1 MTEAESPED
10 KLFEEAF
17 DLLIRLKND
26 PANPV
31 THELLKKWRARSAAH
46 EAVWSEAVT
55 IHSMANKVVRKRHAA
70 EQETNGVSRRTL
82 LLGIGAAAVATGAG
96 LMFGPALLLQAQADH
111 LTATGEMRRITLPD
125 GSRITLGP
133 DSAIRSAMNVDG
145 RRVELLAGMAYFEV
159 EPDSTR
165 PFQVVAG
172 DLIVTVVGTAFDLSM
187 DADTTSVA
195 VDHGLVDVTIGTAAP
210 DQNLSAGQWLSLDQG
225 TGAVERGE
233 REAGQVAAWR
243 DGVLVA
249 QGETVAAVVARIARW
264 QPGRV
269 VIADSALGNQR
280 ISGVYNLDKPLNALR
295 AVVGPHGGKVREVT
309 PWLTV
314 ISRI

>member
-1 MTEAESPED
+1 MTDAESPED

-31 THELLKKWRARSAAH
+31 THELLRNWRARSAAH
-46 EAVWSEAVT
+46 EAVWSEAVA
-55 IHSMANKVVRKRHAA
+55 IHSMANKVVRKRHAK
-70 EQETNGVSRRTL
+70 EHKTSGVSRRTL
-82 LLGIGAAAVATGAG
+82 LLGIGATAIVSGSS
-96 LMFGPALLLQAQADH
+96 LMFGPGLLLQARADH
-111 LTATGEMRRITLPD
+111 LTATAETRRITLPD
-125 GSRITLGP
+125 GSKITLGP
-133 DSAIRSAMNVDG
+133 DSAIRSAMNMDA

-159 EPDSTR
+159 EPDSMR
-165 PFQVVAG
+165 PFEVVAG
-172 DLIVTVVGTAFDLSM
+172 GLVVTVVGTAFDLSM

-195 VDHGLVDVTIGTAAP
+195 VNHGLVAVRIGITAP
-210 DQNLSAGQWLSLDQG
+210 GENLSAARWLSVDQR
-225 TGAVERGE
+225 TGAVERGV

-264 QPGRV
+264 KVGRV
-269 VIADSALGNQR
+269 VIADPGLGSLR

-295 AVVGPHGGKVREVT
+295 AVVGPHGGKVYQVT

-314 ISRI
+314 ISQI